1 MVGTFICFPL
11 KAYLPFTE
19 QTDYCKHLL
28 YDIELC
34 TVRTKSGLS
43 GGDDSLDFD
52 ECWKYSHDVILF
64 CAGINIHVSTFQVNF
79 LNDSLVW
86 AHSCTVDLIEITV
99 Y

>member
-1 MVGTFICFPL
+1 MHTEYTFFFKIKESIHAGKMQSNNWMVGTFICFPL

-52 ECWKYSHDVILF
+52 ES
-64 CAGINIHVSTFQVNF
+64 
-79 LNDSLVW
+79 
-86 AHSCTVDLIEITV
+86 
-99 Y
+99 